1 MKFEKI
7 SSKEKE
13 EIIAKMINYVK
24 SKVNYDDATNMDLY
38 YACKTAG
45 LTFYEF
51 MQDYIKKEP

>member
-45 LTFYEF
+45 LTFY
-51 MQDYIKKEP
+51 